1 MQLLI
6 VILNYN
12 GFSLTA
18 DCLASLEPE
27 LQALPDVHVGLC
39 DNGSQPEE
47 AERLGQLIDER
58 GWNKFTTYTRLT
70 PNRGFCGGNNAI
82 IRAALA
88 GSDPPEFVLLLN
100 NDTIVRPGAIR
111 AQLEF
116 MKSRPDVGTTGTR
129 LEDPDGTPQ
138 VSAFRFANAFSEFD
152 RGLRVGVVSRLL
164 GRYVMW
170 QPISD
175 TPVATDWVAG
185 ASIMIRRE
193 VLETVGL
200 LDEDYF
206 TYFDDIDYC
215 FVARKRGW
223 PTWYVPE
230 SRIVH
235 LVGKTT
241 KVTDRSIGNPRTPR
255 YYYVARRR
263 FLTKNLHPLHAAAC
277 DLAFAAGYLLHRL
290 KCLVTRR
297 PVDFPSHALR
307 DHLVESVFLKGFKP
321 PRVPNPAIVAGQ
333 ELTATVHVPASVRS

>member
-18 DCLASLEPE
+18 DCLESLEPE
-27 LQALPDVHVGLC
+27 LQALPEVCVGLC
-39 DNGSQPEE
+39 DNGSRPEE
-47 AERLGQLIDER
+47 AERLGQLVDER
-58 GWNKFTTYTRLT
+58 GWNRFTTYTRLS

-82 IRAALA
+82 IRPALA
-88 GSDPPEFVLLLN
+88 GGNPPEFVLLLN

-111 AQLEF
+111 TQLEF
-116 MKSRPDVGTTGTR
+116 MKAHPEIGITGTR

-138 VSAFRFANAFSEFD
+138 VSAFRFANALSEFD
-152 RGLRVGVVSRLL
+152 RGLRVGLVTKLL
-164 GRYVMW
+164 NRYVMW
-170 QPISD
+170 QPIAD
-175 TPVATDWVAG
+175 TPAPTGWVAG
-185 ASIMIRRE
+185 ASMMIRRE
-193 VLETVGL
+193 VLDAIGP

-215 FVARKRGW
+215 FVARKHGW

-241 KVTDRSIGNPRTPR
+241 KVTDRSIGYPRTPE

-263 FLTKNLHPLHAAAC
+263 FLTKNLGPLHAAAC
-277 DLAFAAGYLLHRL
+277 DLAFAAGYVLHRVR
-290 KCLVTRR
+290 CFFTRQHHR
-297 PVDFPSHALR
+297 FPEHILW
-307 DHLVESVFLKGFKP
+307 DHIRQSVFVKGFRP
-321 PRVPNPAIVAGQ
+321 PVVANPAMPAG
-333 ELTATVHVPASVRS
+333 T